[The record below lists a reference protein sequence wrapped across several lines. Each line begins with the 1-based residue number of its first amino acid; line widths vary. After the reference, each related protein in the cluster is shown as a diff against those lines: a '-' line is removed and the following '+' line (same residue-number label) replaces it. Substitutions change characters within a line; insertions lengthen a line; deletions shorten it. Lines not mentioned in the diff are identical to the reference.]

1 MKSSRGLLL
10 LLGFLYLGFI
20 GYVVGSF
27 DQLPERVATHFDAH
41 GQPNGWMSRTGCVAF
56 SLILGVV
63 FPLTAVAVSWVV
75 GRLPDQ
81 RLNLPHRDY
90 WLSPERRDA
99 THTYLQRHALGFA
112 CIGVGFVAGIH
123 ALIVQA
129 NRPGTTGLSL
139 PWMLAVI
146 GGFLVAI
153 GVWGCTLIRR
163 FVKVSP

>member
-20 GYVVGSF
+20 GFVVGSY
-27 DQLPERVATHFDAH
+27 DQLPERVATHFDGH

-56 SLILGVV
+56 SLILGFV
-63 FPLTAVAVSWVV
+63 FPLTAVVASGVA

-99 THTYLQRHALGFA
+99 THAGLRRHALGFA
-112 CIGVGFVAGIH
+112 GIGLGFVAGIH
-123 ALIVQA
+123 ALILHA
-129 NRPGTTGLSL
+129 NRPGATRLSL
-139 PWMLAVI
+139 TWMLVVI
-146 GGFLVAI
+146 GGFLAAVAI
-153 GVWGCTLIRR
+153 WGFTLIRH
-163 FVKVSP
+163 FTKVSQ